1 MAKLTK
7 FNKQCLEKIPPQEL
21 RSIAD
26 EAIKITRLAFA
37 DRHNFCIAYCTECLK
52 KYDNK
57 SLIKTPCICNV
68 LTIESLCA
76 EHFRQKLERELCQK
90 YLDEHKPKLDLQD
103 FARV

>member
-1 MAKLTK
+1 MGKLSE
-7 FNKQCLEKIPPQEL
+7 FDKQCLEKIPPQEL

-26 EAIKITRLAFA
+26 ETMQRVRLAFS

-57 SLIKTPCICNV
+57 SLIKTPCIANI
-68 LTIESLCA
+68 LTFDCLCA

-90 YLDEHKPKLDLQD
+90 YLDEHKQKLDLQD